1 LTLFTFDIDT
11 FHIWRAHWTISCA

>member
-11 FHIWRAHWTISCA
+11 FHIWRVHWTIS